1 MKKYSINRLI
11 IEIGRWCN
19 MTCRHCFK
27 GERENMA
34 IKPQYVEKL
43 LENLSLV
50 NILYFCGGES
60 SLYINEMIE
69 ILEIFKKMN
78 VPVNYIRVNSNI
90 LIKSEKFVNFLNN
103 IDKYSTYSE
112 VKLLI
117 SKDKFHLENMEK
129 MGINVAKYEETKA
142 WYREKLHDNI
152 VFSENS
158 ETEWKLYLEGN
169 ARTLPKEELHNYLIK
184 EANYTVLKNV
194 FFDEKDI
201 KSEDTKNILLKNCL
215 VNIEISAE
223 GYLFFSQFSYDR
235 QRLNNYELSLGNVCD
250 DTLENLIKKWN
261 DNVVPLPATTQ
272 YEKTSQIGI
281 YKYINGAL
289 AIKKQ
294 VSKAVYS
301 NDDDKFF
308 KLKRQFDKLCENYK
322 HDLKFKQKYDC
333 ENDMLKWTD
342 NTINTVKQ
350 MFDLLSDVPNGFVR
364 RLEMRVIDYYG
375 NKSNNEIE

>member
-103 IDKYSTYSE
+103 IDKYLTYSE

-350 MFDLLSDVPNGFVR
+350 MFDLLSDVPNGFV
-364 RLEMRVIDYYG
+364 M
-375 NKSNNEIE
+375 